1 MILEDVARI
10 ALASL
15 AAHKLRSAL
24 NLLGIIIAV
33 MTIVA
38 VISVVSGLN
47 KYAADVISGL
57 GPNTLIFTKFGII
70 RSREAFLDALKR
82 KDITQDDLE
91 AVRRLV
97 PQARRIAGR
106 VTSSHAVYAGGRRL
120 ADTFVLGAESEF
132 PWMIGLELQDGRFFT
147 ETEDA
152 AARAVAVIGWDVK
165 DELFP
170 HEDPIG
176 REIKVEGRPF
186 RIIGTMA
193 KQGSAFGQSQD
204 RFVLVPLAAYQ
215 HAFGI
220 TRSVD
225 IYVEVPDAASRQ
237 AVEDAVRLVLRSR
250 RGTPFSA
257 ADPFGIVD
265 AGRPQH
271 ALEEH
276 HLLGVRARDLDFVDL
291 ARRRRRRDRQHDVRL
306 DRRAHPRDRPPQGA
320 RRPPPRPPPPV
331 PVRSRG
337 AELRRR
343 RDRRR
348 ARLARRARGRAL
360 EPVPGPR
367 DAGPRHRGPC
377 RGDAVGAARGLAPG
391 DARRPPRPDRRPEGR
406 VMPRRRLPP
415 ATGRGSGHQPRSELR
430 VESEESRV
438 NGTKL
443 RSPLCASLNSSLLT
457 LHSSPGGTGGG
468 AHDAGGTHSSPR
480 AARTSSRRCERS
492 GSRSCARSSP
502 VSASSSAS
510 APSS

>member
-1 MILEDVARI
+1 MILADVARV

-176 REIKVEGRPF
+176 REVKVEGRPF

-237 AVEDAVRLVLRSR
+237 AVEDAVRVALRSR

-257 ADPFGIVD
+257 PDPFGIVD
-265 AGRPQH
+265 AG
-271 ALEEH
+271 ALNELWRSITFSAFALVIWISSISLVVGGVAIANTMFASIVERTREIG
-276 HLLGVRARDLDFVDL
+276 LRKALG
-291 ARRRRRRDRQHDVRL
+291 ARRRDLHRQFLFEAVAQSFVGGVIGVVL
-306 DRRAHPRDRPPQGA
+306 GW
-320 RRPPPRPPPPV
+320 
-331 PVRSRG
+331 
-337 AELRRR
+337 
-343 RDRRR
+343 
-348 ARLARRARGRAL
+348 LAAL
-360 EPVPGPR
+360 
-367 DAGPRHRGPC
+367 
-377 RGDAVGAARGLAPG
+377 AVGHWSPFPARVTPVLVIAGLAVATLSG
-391 DARRPPRPDRRPEGR
+391 LLAGW
-406 VMPRRRLPP
+406 LP
-415 ATGRGSGHQPRSELR
+415 AM
-430 VESEESRV
+430 
-438 NGTKL
+438 
-443 RSPLCASLNSSLLT
+443 
-457 LHSSPGGTGGG
+457 
-468 AHDAGGTHSSPR
+468 R
-480 AARTSSRRCERS
+480 AARLDPIVALRDE
-492 GSRSCARSSP
+492 
-502 VSASSSAS
+502 
-510 APSS
+510 

>member
-1 MILEDVARI
+1 MVGLFARSADLTPGAQVVVDNTPGGGPQGEPDESRRAPPGAETVMILEDVARV

-15 AAHKLRSAL
+15 AAHKLRLAL

-176 REIKVEGRPF
+176 REVKVEGRPF

-237 AVEDAVRLVLRSR
+237 AVEDAVRVALRSR

-257 ADPFGIVD
+257 PYPFGIVD
-265 AGRPQH
+265 APNELWRSITFSAF
-271 ALEEH
+271 ALVIWISSISLVVGGVAIANTMFASIVERTREIG
-276 HLLGVRARDLDFVDL
+276 LRKALG
-291 ARRRRRRDRQHDVRL
+291 ARRRDLHRQFLFEAVAQSFVGGVIGVVL
-306 DRRAHPRDRPPQGA
+306 GW
-320 RRPPPRPPPPV
+320 
-331 PVRSRG
+331 
-337 AELRRR
+337 
-343 RDRRR
+343 
-348 ARLARRARGRAL
+348 LAAL
-360 EPVPGPR
+360 
-367 DAGPRHRGPC
+367 
-377 RGDAVGAARGLAPG
+377 AVGHWSPFPARVTPVLVIAGLAVATLSG
-391 DARRPPRPDRRPEGR
+391 LLAGW
-406 VMPRRRLPP
+406 LP
-415 ATGRGSGHQPRSELR
+415 AM
-430 VESEESRV
+430 
-438 NGTKL
+438 
-443 RSPLCASLNSSLLT
+443 
-457 LHSSPGGTGGG
+457 
-468 AHDAGGTHSSPR
+468 R
-480 AARTSSRRCERS
+480 AARLDPIVALRDE
-492 GSRSCARSSP
+492 
-502 VSASSSAS
+502 
-510 APSS
+510 